1 MLELQ
6 SSCLLAL
13 PVENS
18 EECQAAAPFIPT
30 TYLSHRVREKERVIL
45 LFFTIKNNLD
55 FKLNFSSGLLPELV
69 GIDFSSKFPTNKIR

>member
-6 SSCLLAL
+6 SSCLLLLAL

-45 LFFTIKNNLD
+45 LFFKIKND
-55 FKLNFSSGLLPELV
+55 
-69 GIDFSSKFPTNKIR
+69 GIS